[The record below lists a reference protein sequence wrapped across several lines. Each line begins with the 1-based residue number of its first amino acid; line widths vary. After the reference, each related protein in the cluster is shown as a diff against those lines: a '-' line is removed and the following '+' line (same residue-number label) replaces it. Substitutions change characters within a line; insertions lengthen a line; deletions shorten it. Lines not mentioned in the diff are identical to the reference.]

1 MKRNYTNCRHTSDT
15 QAILGKCVLP
25 LLFLLILG
33 SPAQIWAQP
42 NTLYGYGSE
51 GGGNGFGTIFKVQG
65 GSITTVVDFP
75 KTEGANP
82 VHATLMQAANGK
94 LYGVTGS
101 GGANDFGV
109 LFEYD
114 PVAKTYSALY
124 TFDYPTGAGPLG
136 RLLES
141 AGKLYGMTSFG
152 GPGDR
157 GVIFEYDLGTQ
168 AYAVVHAFSNNGDAA
183 DPKNGMTELGGVFY
197 GTTYSGGSESSGV
210 LFRFD
215 PAGNTYQSW
224 HNFGAAGSGSHP
236 VGSLAVMGGK
246 LYGTTEQGGAN
257 GQGVIF
263 EYDPGTFTYQELHAF
278 DGTSGWRPLSA
289 LLPDAGVLYGTTSQ
303 GGGNGAGV
311 LFSYDPG
318 TDTYSTLHDFDFAGG
333 ANPEG
338 DLALFAGKLYG
349 LTPYGGNGSLGV
361 LYEYDLGANTWQ
373 VLLHLSAVNTGNS
386 LNGLLELG
394 GLLYGLS
401 NSPGKLFSYD
411 PGTATFVPLANFQ
424 GADQGRAPRGRL
436 LEYAGK
442 LYGTTEYGGLYDG
455 GVLYELN
462 PINDAYT
469 VLHHFNGADGSR
481 PSCGLTE
488 LNGKLYGM
496 TENGNPNLP
505 GVLFE
510 YDPATNTFQV
520 KRFFNYLTDGGYAV
534 GGLIAVNNVLAGI
547 THGGGGPNSYGT
559 LFEYDPVVDTF
570 SIKHAFSPPTGL
582 YHRGSLE
589 LAQGKYYGMSYAGG
603 TFGKGVL
610 YEYDLLFHHFQA
622 RHYFDLPGG
631 AYPDGTPTFFNG
643 KLYGLT
649 PSSSGT
655 NTYGTLFEFDLKTN
669 AYTVRHWFDGAGGSY
684 PNGSLILSGGKLY
697 GTTLFG
703 GGADAGVVFEFD
715 PATNTYTVIDELDG
729 TNGSRAQYAQLTAL
743 DAANTDDDGDGFSEN
758 SGDCEDRNTSIY
770 PGAAEICNNL
780 DDDCNGLVDNG
791 GACVVYCSNNG
802 YPVYNLSMTPNP
814 ANGTDFGLVS
824 VGGSSD
830 QTYTFGNLS
839 MGVPVQLTGS
849 PLVTISGQHAA
860 DFTVTAMPA
869 TPVPPNG
876 TSPFSVRFQPGAPG
890 YRWALVV
897 VTHDNLPQNPFV
909 FMVAGEG
916 Q

>member
-1 MKRNYTNCRHTSDT
+1 MKRNNTNFRHTSDT

-25 LLFLLILG
+25 LLFLLILS
-33 SPAQIWAQP
+33 SPALILAQP

-51 GGGNGFGTIFKVQG
+51 GGINGFGTIFKAQG

-124 TFDYPTGAGPLG
+124 TFDYPTGAGPIG

-141 AGKLYGMTSFG
+141 SGKLYGMTSFG
-152 GPGDR
+152 GPGGR

-183 DPKNGMTELGGVFY
+183 DPKSGMTELGGVFY
-197 GTTYSGGSESSGV
+197 GTTYAGGSESSGV

-215 PAGNTYQSW
+215 PSGNAYQSW
-224 HNFGAAGSGSHP
+224 HNFGASGGGARP
-236 VGSLAVMGGK
+236 VGSLAVVGGK
-246 LYGTTEQGGAN
+246 LYGTTESGGAN
-257 GQGVIF
+257 NDGVIF
-263 EYDPGTFTYQELHAF
+263 EFDPGPLAYQELYDF
-278 DGTSGWRPLSA
+278 DGTGGRRPLSA
-289 LLPDAGVLYGTTSQ
+289 LTTDAGTLYGTANQ
-303 GGGNGAGV
+303 GGSNGAGV
-311 LFSYDPG
+311 LFSYQPG
-318 TDTYSTLHDFDFAGG
+318 TDTYTPLHDFDFSDG
-333 ANPEG
+333 AFPEG
-338 DLALFAGKLYG
+338 DLTLVAGKLYG
-349 LTPYGGNGSLGV
+349 MTMTGGSGSSGV
-361 LYEYDLGANTWQ
+361 LYEYDLGTNAYQ
-373 VLLHLSAVNTGNS
+373 ALFSMAQANTGNS

-411 PGTATFVPLANFQ
+411 PGTATFIPLTNFQ

-462 PINDAYT
+462 PVNDAYT
-469 VLHHFNGADGSR
+469 VLHHFSGADGSR

-496 TENGNPNLP
+496 TENGHPNLP

-510 YDPATNTFQV
+510 YDPATSTFQV
-520 KRFFNYLTDGGYAV
+520 KRFFNHVADGGYTV
-534 GGLIAVNNVLAGI
+534 GDLIKVANKIAGV
-547 THGGGGPNSYGT
+547 THSGGPGSGGT
-559 LFEYDPVVDTF
+559 LFEYDPVADTF
-570 SIKHAFSPPTGL
+570 GIKHAFSGADGNQSSGGL
-582 YHRGSLE
+582 AAVNNKLF
-589 LAQGKYYGMSYAGG
+589 GMSGG
-603 TFGKGVL
+603 GNSNKGVL
-610 YEYDLLFHHFQA
+610 FEYDLLFNHFQVRHHFN
-622 RHYFDLPGG
+622 LPGG
-631 AYPDGTPTFFNG
+631 AYPNGTPTFFNG

-655 NTYGTLFEFDLKTN
+655 NTYGTLFEFDPATST
-669 AYTVRHWFDGAGGSY
+669 YTVRHWFDGTGGAY

-697 GTTLFG
+697 GVTLFG
-703 GGADAGVVFEFD
+703 SGTDAGVVFEFD

-758 SGDCEDRNTSIY
+758 SGDCEDRNSSIY
-770 PGAAEICNNL
+770 PGAAEFCNNL
-780 DDDCNGLVDNG
+780 DDDCNGLVDDG

-814 ANGTDFGLVS
+814 ANGTDFGPVS
-824 VGGSSD
+824 AGGSSD

-909 FMVAGEG
+909 FMVSGIG